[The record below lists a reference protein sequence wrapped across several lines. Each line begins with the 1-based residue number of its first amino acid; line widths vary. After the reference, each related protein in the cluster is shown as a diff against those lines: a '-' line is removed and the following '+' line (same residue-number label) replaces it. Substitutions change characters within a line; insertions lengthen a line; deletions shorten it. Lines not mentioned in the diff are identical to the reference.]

1 MGQPFRSPGELATPT
16 RSNLLPGWPRVRKT
30 IWTSRGVV
38 LGAPSWGQRGFC
50 GELGEDSR
58 MRRDES
64 EEERQELNMAAS
76 LDLGEAGPSGA

>member
-1 MGQPFRSPGELATPT
+1 ML
-16 RSNLLPGWPRVRKT
+16 
-30 IWTSRGVV
+30 